1 MIIRSTELEATTV
14 RPDQWPKTM
23 LPEFAFLG
31 RSNVGKSTLLNRL
44 LNRKQLARVSSQP
57 GKTRQINF
65 YLINQ
70 SFRFVDLPGYGY
82 AAVSKQERQR
92 FAAMIDRYLNDRE
105 CLRRI
110 FHLIDIRHEP
120 TKDDVAVH
128 AALLELG
135 VPVSVVATKADKIG
149 RSHVPKHVKVIRDTL
164 RTPVDIWPV
173 SAEKRTGLEA
183 LWAVMEGDLAEPGT
197 SDAPGESPDPAIP
210 FTAADQEE
218 RQT

>member
-1 MIIRSTELEATTV
+1 MIIRSAELEATAV
-14 RPDQWPKTM
+14 RPDQWPKER

-44 LNRKQLARVSSQP
+44 LNRKQLARVSAQP

-70 SFRFVDLPGYGY
+70 VFRFVDLPGYGY

-105 CLRRI
+105 DLMRI

-128 AALLELG
+128 EALLDLG
-135 VPVSVVATKADKIG
+135 VPVTVVATKADKIG
-149 RSHVPKHVKVIRDTL
+149 RSHIPKHVKVIRETL
-164 RTPVDIWPV
+164 RTSAHVWPV
-173 SAEKRTGLEA
+173 SAEKRVGLEDI
-183 LWAVMEGDLAEPGT
+183 WRIIEEDLASP
-197 SDAPGESPDPAIP
+197 SSANADASLE
-210 FTAADQEE
+210 AADTSPT
-218 RQT
+218 RTGQTEGEA

>member
-1 MIIRSTELEATTV
+1 MIIRSAELEAVTV
-14 RPDQWPKTM
+14 RPDQWPKRM

-70 SFRFVDLPGYGY
+70 AFRFVDLPGYGY

-105 CLRRI
+105 CLTRI

-120 TKDDVAVH
+120 TKDDVTVH
-128 AALLELG
+128 AALLDLG

-149 RSHVPKHVKVIRDTL
+149 RSHIPKHVKVIRETL

-173 SAEKRTGLEA
+173 SAEKRTGLED
-183 LWAVMEGDLAEPGT
+183 LWRVMEADLAAPSEP
-197 SDAPGESPDPAIP
+197 SAPNESPD
-210 FTAADQEE
+210 TSSSEAAQPE
-218 RQT
+218 RES

>member
-1 MIIRSTELEATTV
+1 MIIRSAELEAVTV
-14 RPDQWPKTM
+14 RPDQWPKTL

-65 YLINQ
+65 YLINGT
-70 SFRFVDLPGYGY
+70 FRFVDLPGYGY
-82 AAVSKQERQR
+82 AAVSKQQR
-92 FAAMIDRYLNDRE
+92 EQFAAMIDRYLNQRA
-105 CLRRI
+105 CLRRV

-128 AALLELG
+128 AGLLELG
-135 VPVSVVATKADKIG
+135 VMVSVVATKADKIG
-149 RSHVPKHVKVIRDTL
+149 RSHIPKHVNVIRETL

-183 LWAVMEGDLAEPGT
+183 LWAVMEGDLAVP
-197 SDAPGESPDPAIP
+197 DAPDHQVNSSDPDLPLAS
-210 FTAADQEE
+210 ADPEQ
-218 RQT
+218 QS